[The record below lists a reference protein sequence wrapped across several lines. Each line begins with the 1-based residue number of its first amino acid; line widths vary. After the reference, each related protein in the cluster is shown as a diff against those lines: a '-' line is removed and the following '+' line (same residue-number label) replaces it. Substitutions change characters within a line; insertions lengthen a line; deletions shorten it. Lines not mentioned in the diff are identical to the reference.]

1 MLGLNTD
8 VPGVVYPSADVP
20 GVVYPSTD
28 VPGVVYLAR
37 LGREA
42 PSRSLKTSF
51 ILQFQYDYIDCNT
64 HYRGEG

>member
-20 GVVYPSTD
+20 GVVYPT
-28 VPGVVYLAR
+28 R

-42 PSRSLKTSF
+42 PSRSLKSSKSDQHLRVNKHAE
-51 ILQFQYDYIDCNT
+51 IACV
-64 HYRGEG
+64 